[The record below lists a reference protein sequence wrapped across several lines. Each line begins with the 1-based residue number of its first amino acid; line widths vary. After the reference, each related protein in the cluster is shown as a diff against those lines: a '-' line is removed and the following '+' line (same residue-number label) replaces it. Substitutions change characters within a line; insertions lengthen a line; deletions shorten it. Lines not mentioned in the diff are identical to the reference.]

1 MTLTDYL
8 LAFFTVVGFLS
19 SLTLVFGCVWAIYD
33 AHRQDR
39 RRRSIERDI
48 SASPV
53 LSDAI
58 SDSVRLRVCEGP
70 AHVYRLSDWS
80 RGGECG

>member
-1 MTLTDYL
+1 MTLTDRI
-8 LAFFTVVGFLS
+8 LAFFTVLGFLS
-19 SLTLVFGCVWAIYD
+19 SCALVFGCVWAFYD

-39 RRRSIERDI
+39 RRRMVERDI

-53 LSDAI
+53 LSEAI

-70 AHVYRLSDWS
+70 AHVYRLSDWR
-80 RGGECG
+80 RGGCA